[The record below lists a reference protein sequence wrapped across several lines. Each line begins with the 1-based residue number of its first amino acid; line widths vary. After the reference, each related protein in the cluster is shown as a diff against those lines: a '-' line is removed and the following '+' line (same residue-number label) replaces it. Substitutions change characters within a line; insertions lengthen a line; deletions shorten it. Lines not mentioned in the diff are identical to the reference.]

1 MNRLLKR
8 QLQTVMCLWTEARV
22 VPEHLT
28 RPGPGR
34 CWVNTKRI
42 SRCCCGADRGGGGA
56 GAGWE
61 GASSSPSIPSGL
73 PRTLL
78 GSHSSGSSLNSS
90 LEPLWVHDP
99 RLPKGPKDRPP
110 GILALITT
118 SVSQQPWL
126 LGGRQERR
134 SLREARFQ
142 AAPDSVA
149 HLVTSWGRLHWKAG
163 RPQMGT
169 DGPAPPTRHAQTPD
183 FPLPTPSTSL
193 FAGELLLSGTAV
205 NRRRRGA
212 PPDQRAPFR
221 SRH

>member
-8 QLQTVMCLWTEARV
+8 QLQTVTCLWTEARV
-22 VPEHLT
+22 VPGHLT

-42 SRCCCGADRGGGGA
+42 SRCCGADGGGGGA

-118 SVSQQPWL
+118 SVSHQPWL

-134 SLREARFQ
+134 SLREA
-142 AAPDSVA
+142 
-149 HLVTSWGRLHWKAG
+149 L
-163 RPQMGT
+163 
-169 DGPAPPTRHAQTPD
+169 
-183 FPLPTPSTSL
+183 FPGCPGL
-193 FAGELLLSGTAV
+193 
-205 NRRRRGA
+205 RGA
-212 PPDQRAPFR
+212 PRHQPGPVALESGAASDGHRWPCSPHTPCPDPRLSSAHPQHV
-221 SRH
+221 SLCW